1 MRPICDSLFTEL
13 TISIRKIVFP
23 HQGVLAEGCGER
35 FVILVHIP
43 LGYAGSGADFECSV
57 RSPTQPTP
65 TRIFGLFGDL
75 LEIPVNGFPIVSAGD
90 ANGFEQV
97 VLGTEMQCRSLK
109 TVRRVCLRLTGDK
122 AVRNDPGPEIL
133 CRPVVA
139 FVVAENYTN
148 SYNELGSIA

>member
-109 TVRRVCLRLTGDK
+109 TVRD
-122 AVRNDPGPEIL
+122 DPGPEIL

-148 SYNELGSIA
+148 SYNDLGSIA